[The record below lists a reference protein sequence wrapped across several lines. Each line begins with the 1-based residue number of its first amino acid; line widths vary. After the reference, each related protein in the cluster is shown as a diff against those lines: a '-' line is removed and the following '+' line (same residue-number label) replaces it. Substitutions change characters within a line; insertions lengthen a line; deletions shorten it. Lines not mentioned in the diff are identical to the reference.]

1 MLEDMNH
8 NIWDSIPACI
18 CNLFWFI
25 KKKTGQKVPA
35 FYFGSFHFW
44 NPLLVT
50 KLQFIYDQ
58 NSMMVYLY
66 CQVPVKATLLCNT
79 DTY

>member
-8 NIWDSIPACI
+8 NIWDIIPAYI
-18 CNLFWFI
+18 CNSLWCI
-25 KKKTGQKVPA
+25 EKKTGQKVSA
-35 FYFGSFHFW
+35 FCFGSFHFW

-50 KLQFIYDQ
+50 KLQSIYDQ

-66 CQVPVKATLLCNT
+66 YEVPVKATLLCNI